1 MTRMAALL
9 LLLMP
14 ANVSDTLAEIAAS
27 GRVVESIP
35 SASERLNGAVLIA
48 PGAPPSLKFRSYE
61 ASERGRFG
69 DVGLMMDDAGH

>member
-1 MTRMAALL
+1 MTRIATLL
-9 LLLMP
+9 LLFMP
-14 ANVSDTLAEIAAS
+14 ANVPDTVAEIAAS
-27 GRVVESIP
+27 GRVVDSIP
-35 SASERLNGAVLIA
+35 TASERLDGAALIA